1 MESVSAVP
9 VKSEKM
15 SENWSDRC
23 PLQGRPVGYLPSDHQ
38 ADCPFYGIP
47 SEVPDGKA
55 AAMLSVERGKCS
67 TLDNI

>member
-1 MESVSAVP
+1 MIES
-9 VKSEKM
+9 ERD
-15 SENWSDRC
+15 DRC
-23 PLQGRPVGYLPSDHQ
+23 LLQGRPVGYLPSDHQ